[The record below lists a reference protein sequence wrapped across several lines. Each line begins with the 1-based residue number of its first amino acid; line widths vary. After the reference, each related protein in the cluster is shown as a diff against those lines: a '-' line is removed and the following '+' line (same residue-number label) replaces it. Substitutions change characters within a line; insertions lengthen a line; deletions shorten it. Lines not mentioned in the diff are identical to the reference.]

1 MNRGSRKCAEAR
13 AWLAAYA
20 VEDLPPL
27 ERAWLDAHLS
37 HCPDCASL
45 LDELTRGFAAARAP
59 LPEVD
64 VEHLVT
70 LVRAAAPGELDGPAV
85 AAPSGRGRVRAV
97 HFIAPAAVAVAAAFV
112 LVVVVEA
119 PGELAAV
126 SAAGPAAAP
135 VDLPSTAAR
144 TPPAPGPSY
153 LRPTPYIRMV
163 TAPGWVGRTVVS
175 GARVDVE
182 MTSGEAAFTLEGGGG
197 RTLHVVTPRGVID
210 VIGTRF
216 SVRVS
221 ERDVDVAVAEGKVAV
236 LAAVPGAVPGAV
248 QSGPGSTAARREQVA
263 AGEVLT
269 LDDGGTSRAPRLP
282 PAILGDAFLTHTGP
296 ELDEVAAAPALVGAE
311 GIAREARPQR
321 PAARVRRAAG
331 LDELLVRLEG
341 AERRGRRGDRAAALA
356 EYRRLEKDP
365 RFAAHRDVIAYDRA
379 RLQGLVWGELAEAGR
394 ALARVERTAAG
405 PLAVEAALTRCEL
418 GRGRDPCGAVACL
431 DRLIDAGGAAADDA
445 RRLKVRWRAACEP

>member
-27 ERAWLDAHLS
+27 EHAWLDAHLS

-45 LDELTRGFAAARAP
+45 LDELARGFAAARAP

-85 AAPSGRGRVRAV
+85 AAPSGRGPVRAV
-97 HFIAPAAVAVAAAFV
+97 RFIAPAAVAVAAAFAF
-112 LVVVVEA
+112 VVVGKA
-119 PGELAAV
+119 PGERAAV
-126 SAAGPAAAP
+126 PAVGP
-135 VDLPSTAAR
+135 VEVPSTAERSA
-144 TPPAPGPSY
+144 PAPGPSY

-182 MTSGEAAFTLEGGGG
+182 MTSGEAAFSLEGGGG

-236 LAAVPGAVPGAV
+236 LAAVPAAVSPAVGAGQGGA
-248 QSGPGSTAARREQVA
+248 GALREQVA

-269 LDDGGTSRAPRLP
+269 LTDEGTSRAPRPP
-282 PAILGDAFLTHTGP
+282 PAILGDAFLTPTEP
-296 ELDEVAAAPALVGAE
+296 ELDEVLAAPSLAGAE
-311 GIAREARPQR
+311 GIAREARPPR
-321 PAARVRRAAG
+321 PTARVRRAGG

-365 RFAAHRDVIAYDRA
+365 RFAAHKDVIAYDRA

-418 GRGRDPCGAVACL
+418 GRERDPCGAVACL